1 MPTSAVREAGSRGA
15 PGSPSDP
22 SAEPEPAPVRER
34 APRMSPEARR
44 AAIVAAALP
53 LVVRH
58 GSGVLTADIAAA
70 AGIAEGTIFRVF
82 PDKEALLAACLASVA
97 DTTEVHEQ
105 LVEIDDES
113 LEPAVARAIDVVLAH
128 LATAMPVVMRVT
140 TTGPTP
146 RAARGLRV
154 QLTDQTRL
162 ELAEVL
168 EAYADQLSLPVEE
181 AAGILH
187 VLVLGAAVQP
197 EPPSSAT
204 LARVFVAGI
213 SA

>member
-1 MPTSAVREAGSRGA
+1 MPTSTAHASDAAAATPGDAA
-15 PGSPSDP
+15 PT
-22 SAEPEPAPVRER
+22 RER

-82 PDKEALLAACLASVA
+82 PDKEALLGACLAAVA
-97 DTTEVHEQ
+97 DTTEVHAQ
-105 LVEIDDES
+105 LGEIDDES
-113 LEPAVARAIDVVLAH
+113 LETAVARSIDVVLAH

-146 RAARGLRV
+146 RAARGLRA
-154 QLTDQTRL
+154 QLTDQTRT

-168 EAYADQLSLPVEE
+168 AAYADQLELPVDE

-197 EPPSSAT
+197 DPPSSAA
-204 LARVFVAGI
+204 LARVFVSGI
-213 SA
+213 A

>member
-1 MPTSAVREAGSRGA
+1 MPSTPVQEGAAASARG
-15 PGSPSDP
+15 
-22 SAEPEPAPVRER
+22 R

-53 LVVRH
+53 LVVQQ

-82 PDKEALLAACLASVA
+82 PDKEALLGACLAAVA
-97 DTTEVHEQ
+97 DTTEVHQQ
-105 LVEIDDES
+105 LGEIDDDG
-113 LEPAVARAIDVVLAH
+113 LEAAVARAIEVVLAH

-146 RAARGLRV
+146 RSARGLRA
-154 QLTDQTRL
+154 QLTDATRD
-162 ELAEVL
+162 ELASVL
-168 EAYADQLSLPVEE
+168 SAYADQLTAPVEE

-187 VLVLGAAVQP
+187 VLVLGAAVAP
-197 EPPSSAT
+197 DAPPPAT
-204 LARVFVAGI
+204 LARMFVSGVA
-213 SA
+213 

>member
-1 MPTSAVREAGSRGA
+1 MPSSPVRERDAV
-15 PGSPSDP
+15 PT
-22 SAEPEPAPVRER
+22 RER

-44 AAIVAAALP
+44 TAIVAAALP

-82 PDKEALLAACLASVA
+82 PDKEALLAACLAAVA
-97 DTTEVHEQ
+97 DTTEVHRK
-105 LVEIDDES
+105 LGEIDDET
-113 LEPAVARAIDVVLAH
+113 LESAVTHSIEIVLAH

-146 RAARGLRV
+146 RAARGLRA
-154 QLTDQTRL
+154 QLTDQTRT
-162 ELAEVL
+162 ELATVL
-168 EAYADQLSLPVEE
+168 EAYADRLCVPIEE

-197 EPPSSAT
+197 EAPSSAA
-204 LARVFVAGI
+204 LARAFVSGVAG
-213 SA
+213 